1 MCTCAHE
8 FTCMWR
14 PEVDTGCLPLIALYL
29 SFLRQGLSLN
39 LNFINGARLDGLW
52 APGNL
57 LYPVPAPGLQTCC
70 FYVGAGDLN
79 SGPHTCPL
87 QVRYSKITESALMI
101 RLDAASL
108 SS

>member
-70 FYVGAGDLN
+70 FYVGAG
-79 SGPHTCPL
+79 G
-87 QVRYSKITESALMI
+87 
-101 RLDAASL
+101 
-108 SS
+108 